1 MSDSTKVYSDDYI
14 PYIIRWGRLTNVL
27 GFIAGLGPALML
39 YFFYG
44 FKPPFAAI
52 MAGFIA
58 QASVSG
64 VFWFVEPISYFPI
77 FGIPAT
83 YQAFLSGNIANMRLP
98 VSATAQ
104 EAAGVKQGTNEGTIL
119 ACVGI
124 SVSIFV
130 NVAILTTAV
139 ILGAAVLKQLPPSF
153 IKTLGFILPALF
165 GAVFAQFAVPK
176 PKIAV
181 VAIIFATL
189 MTFAMKKG
197 LLAFLPGN
205 PVYAVILVSVF
216 GTIFVAKKMHEAEE
230 KKKGITE
237 AT

>member
-1 MSDSTKVYSDDYI
+1 MTDKDSVFSGQYI
-14 PYIIRWGRLTNVL
+14 PFITRWGRITNVL
-27 GFIAGLGPALML
+27 GFLAGLGPALML
-39 YFFYG
+39 YFIFD

-98 VSATAQ
+98 VAAAAQ
-104 EAAGVKQGTNEGTIL
+104 EAAGAEPGTNEGTIL
-119 ACVGI
+119 SCIGVAI
-124 SVSIFV
+124 SVFV
-130 NVAILTTAV
+130 NIALLTAAVA
-139 ILGAAVLKQLPPSF
+139 LGAAVLKQLPANVMRA
-153 IKTLGFILPALF
+153 LGFILPALF

-176 PKIAV
+176 PKIAL
-181 VAIIFATL
+181 VAIVFASA
-189 MTFAMKKG
+189 MTFLLKKG
-197 LLAFLPGN
+197 FLAFLPGN
-205 PVYAVILVSVF
+205 PVYAVIIVSVF

-230 KKKGITE
+230 KKKGIT
-237 AT
+237 A